1 MYIEY
6 KMSTIPKNNFAKEQK
21 NEPVPMLITQEE
33 LKSEKNETKEVELF
47 FKEIEEK
54 GNEIYEKQ
62 LLQK

>member
-6 KMSTIPKNNFAKEQK
+6 NMSTTPKNNFTEEQK

-33 LKSEKNETKEVELF
+33 LKSEKKEAEEVELF

-54 GNEIYEKQ
+54 GNEIYKKQ